1 MALISAQNLSLAFG
15 GRPLLDGVSLRI
27 QRGERIG
34 LLGRNG
40 EGKSSLLHL
49 LVGARPP
56 DAGEVLLASGV
67 NVALMEQQTPSNESR
82 LVGELVGER
91 LSRPEHGD
99 HPVERVCSLL
109 RLDPAA
115 SFHTLS
121 GGQQRRVLL
130 GRALV
135 AEPDVLL
142 LDEPTNH
149 LDIESIV
156 WLESFLA
163 RFAGSL
169 LFVSHDRA
177 FLRRLATRILELDR
191 GRLRSWTCGYE
202 TFLERKEAEL
212 AAEEKAWARRDKK
225 LAQEEDWIRQG
236 IKARRTRNEGRVRA
250 LERLR
255 AERAARRTRSG
266 EVRLSIQTAERSG
279 TKVVAAKGVGFGYTG
294 QPSLLRDFAVTI
306 RRGDKIGIIG
316 PNGCGK
322 TTLLHVLLG
331 MTPPRSGTV
340 KHGTTLEVGYF
351 DQHRHEL
358 DGERTVQDSVA
369 DGREY
374 VMIDGGRKHIL
385 GYLQD
390 FLFSPDRA
398 RQPVS
403 SLSGGERN
411 RLLLARLFVRPSNV
425 LVLDEPTND
434 LDAETLELL
443 EARLVDYP
451 GTVLVVSHDREFL
464 DNLCTA
470 TLVFEG
476 GGTVRE
482 YPGGYSDWQRV
493 RQAATASA
501 PPDPTPRPVPAPRAG
516 NPAAPRPRKLS
527 NREREEYAA
536 LPRRIE
542 QLEAELEALHQQMA
556 DPAFFRKESDAIKQ
570 VTERLQSLA
579 HEIEAAFT
587 RWAELER
594 RA

>member
-1 MALISAQNLSLAFG
+1 MALVNVQNLALAFG

-40 EGKSSLLHL
+40 EGKTSLLRL
-49 LVGARPP
+49 LAGQGLP

-67 NVALMEQQTPSNESR
+67 KVAMMEQQTPSDESR
-82 LVGELVGER
+82 RVGELMGER

-115 SFHTLS
+115 SFRALS
-121 GGQQRRVLL
+121 GGQKRRVLL

-149 LDIESIV
+149 LDIDSVV

-202 TFLERKEAEL
+202 AFLERKEAEL
-212 AAEEKAWARRDKK
+212 AAEEKEWARQDKK
-225 LAQEEDWIRQG
+225 LEQEEDWIRQG

-279 TKVVAAKGVGFGYTG
+279 TKVIAAKGVGFAYPG
-294 QPSLLRDFAVTI
+294 QPPLLRDFAVTI

-331 MTPPRSGTV
+331 MTPPQCGSV
-340 KHGTTLEVGYF
+340 KHGTTLEIGYF
-351 DQHRHEL
+351 DQHRNEL
-358 DGERTVQDSVA
+358 DGNRTVQENVA

-374 VMIDGGRKHIL
+374 VVIDGGRKHIL

-398 RQPVS
+398 RQPVN

-464 DNLCTA
+464 DNLCIG

-476 GGTVRE
+476 DGVVRE
-482 YPGGYSDWQRV
+482 YAGGYADWQRV

-501 PPDPTPRPVPAPRAG
+501 PSVPTPRPDPAPRATS
-516 NPAAPRPRKLS
+516 APRSRKLS

-536 LPRRIE
+536 LPHRIE
-542 QLEAELEALHQQMA
+542 QLEAELEALHRQMA
-556 DPAFFRKESDAIKQ
+556 DPTYFRNEPDAIKQ
-570 VTERLQSLA
+570 VTQRLQSLP
-579 HEIEAAFT
+579 HEIEAAFA
-587 RWAELER
+587 RWAELET